1 MPSKSNPSKEDLPV
15 CQGCG
20 VAVSPAAKFCP
31 QCGESL
37 DDIDTSL
44 PTYCQTCGNQFDP
57 TDEFCTQ
64 CGRPRDGGATT
75 AEQPV
80 GEATG
85 QPVAEPNT
93 EKSSYE
99 TFRQQVSSYLDAG
112 WEIKTDHGDHV
123 TVVDRNIGS
132 IPVHIVLLIFTG
144 GIGNLFY
151 GWYHYAEHAETHHLS
166 IDDRPLTPPKPTGSA
181 SGTLTQPAGEET
193 TLTVVSGYLLSI
205 LLALLGLAFL
215 VGGGTLSMGLIGLLF
230 VVTGLYISPPVER
243 RRKRR
248 HSIVDFGR
256 LRTVDHRLIPL
267 YERCEE
273 SCVVCGTAIDRG
285 LVRRRRDETVVAGLP
300 IVTHDIQFNHYCV
313 DCAHADLLDAGT
325 LAGPDTTSDSTT
337 ARHPSASAGDETDAE
352 STPTTEPTGRLDTAS
367 TPNE

>member
-1 MPSKSNPSKEDLPV
+1 VPSTSNPSRSDLPV

-37 DDIDTSL
+37 DDIGTSL
-44 PTYCQTCGNQFDP
+44 PTYCQACGDQFDP
-57 TDEFCTQ
+57 TDEFCTE
-64 CGRPRDGGATT
+64 CGTPRDGGTTT
-75 AEQPV
+75 AEQPAA
-80 GEATG
+80 EATG
-85 QPVAEPNT
+85 QPAVDPTT
-93 EKSSYE
+93 EQSRYA
-99 TFRQQVSSYLDAG
+99 TFRQQVSRYLDAG

-132 IPVHIVLLIFTG
+132 LPVHIVLLIFTG

-193 TLTVVSGYLLSI
+193 TLTVISGYLLSI
-205 LLALLGLAFL
+205 LLALIGLAFL
-215 VGGGTLSMGLIGLLF
+215 AGGGTLVIGLIGLLF

-248 HSIVDFGR
+248 HSLVDFGR
-256 LRTVDHRLIPL
+256 LRTVDHRLIPR

-273 SCVVCGTAIDRG
+273 PCVVCGTAVDRG

-313 DCAHADLLDAGT
+313 DCARADLLDTGT
-325 LAGPDTTSDSTT
+325 LAGLDATGDST
-337 ARHPSASAGDETDAE
+337 AAQQPPVSSEDETDTERTPTEAPKTRSDTE
-352 STPTTEPTGRLDTAS
+352 STPSE
-367 TPNE
+367 